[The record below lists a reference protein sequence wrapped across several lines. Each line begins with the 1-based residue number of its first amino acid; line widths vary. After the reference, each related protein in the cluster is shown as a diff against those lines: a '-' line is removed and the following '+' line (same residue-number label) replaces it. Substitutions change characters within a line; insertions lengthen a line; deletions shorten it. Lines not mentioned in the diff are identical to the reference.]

1 MRILVATV
9 LLSCAALSGCI
20 EDARADAVGQAVGL
34 VSTSVTCP
42 PFNLY
47 NPDAGSGVNG
57 LLNCS
62 TGYRAVRAESEV
74 TTPYYACGVSG
85 CTKANYATVGLKRCS
100 TCTYGG
106 AFNVDVNYGQAR
118 CISGTADAGVV
129 VAVMCG
135 K

>member
-1 MRILVATV
+1 MRILVASV
-9 LLSCAALSGCI
+9 LLACVALSGCI
-20 EDARADAVGQAVGL
+20 EDARADALGQAVAL
-34 VSTSVTCP
+34 TSTSVTCP

-57 LLNCS
+57 LLTCGA
-62 TGYRAVRAESEV
+62 GYRAVRAESEV
-74 TTPYYACGVSG
+74 TTPYYACGKTG
-85 CTKANYATVGLKRCS
+85 CTRANYATFGLKRCS

-106 AFNVDVNYGQAR
+106 AFNVDSDMGQAR

-129 VAVMCG
+129 LAVMCG